1 MCSVATWLGLYRSF
15 CFWESAWQY
24 CCLPSQAMR
33 CYDGNASER
42 CCLKMYKIKMMKSLV
57 FFESCLFSVWIA
69 FWPSLVTLRALPCA
83 CMTAVIL
90 FPKEHTSK
98 KSTKDLKKGW
108 RLTSSC
114 SPFHYTWAAGQS
126 NMFTRILDRGLISQ
140 IMLAFPWPE
149 RHPRP
154 MMSWLILCLGC
165 A

>member
-1 MCSVATWLGLYRSF
+1 MGMPTEKHCTKSKLDISNLQCSNLARPLQVLLFLRVST
-15 CFWESAWQY
+15 WQY

-33 CYDGNASER
+33 CYDSNASER
-42 CCLKMYKIKMMKSLV
+42 CCLKMYKIKMMKSLM

-98 KSTKDLKKGW
+98 KSTKDLKEGW

-140 IMLAFPWPE
+140 IMLAFP
-149 RHPRP
+149 
-154 MMSWLILCLGC
+154 
-165 A
+165 